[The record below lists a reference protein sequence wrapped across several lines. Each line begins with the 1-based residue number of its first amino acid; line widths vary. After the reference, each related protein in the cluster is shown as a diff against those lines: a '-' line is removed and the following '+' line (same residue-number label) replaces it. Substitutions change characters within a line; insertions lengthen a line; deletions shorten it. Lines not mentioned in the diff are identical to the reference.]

1 MFGFRKHPARRK
13 EIRRQ
18 RAEAAKPWWQSL
30 TSADA
35 LVCLGLVLIFW
46 VTASV
51 IVLLREN
58 VVPLR
63 PGQRAPHDVVGRVS
77 FFYADPEVLADM
89 QRAARNG
96 RPRIYR
102 PAGDPWSELEDRLRR
117 LPEKVADR
125 KLDDLPRVLVESMQL
140 DAAALLE
147 LQRYSAPESQAEY
160 QQAVTDYIWAL
171 RQRCKTAIIVP
182 LEELRKDRDAARP
195 IAIASANG
203 VGQQII
209 PLDRVTSL
217 PDDADLKAAFLRCA
231 EQTFRVVL
239 HHKIAAYTA
248 STLRPTHVLD
258 QTATAAAQRQA
269 AEEVDP
275 SLARKRYAEGEVLA
289 AKGGVISAETWRLLS
304 AEQREFI
311 ETMRRDKP
319 WTLLQ
324 SRIGIVLIVAL
335 LTAGMAV
342 YVWSYQARIIRN
354 HARAIAVCALLL
366 AMLLVAQL
374 SAIGTGPI
382 YAFGI
387 APTILAATILT
398 IAYDQRFAIGVG
410 GIHAV
415 LVTVALNQGTG
426 FLLVLA
432 AGTFVC
438 ALLLDDIR
446 SRSKLVEVAGLTAL
460 AMIVTAGAVGA
471 AAYDSPKAIADNAL
485 YAGAAGLGA
494 GFVVLGVL
502 PFIERAFRI
511 TTSMTLLELADAS
524 QPLLRRLALEAP
536 GTYNHSFQVAALSE
550 AAAEAIGAN
559 SLLCRVGSYYHD
571 VGKINKADYFVE
583 NQVAGENRHLN
594 LSPSVSLLII
604 VGHVKDGVELAR
616 EYNLPTVLFPFIQQ
630 HHGTTLVEYFYHQ
643 ARTQSDAQPSAD
655 SKVSEEQYRY
665 PGPRPRSREVAIVMI
680 ADAVESASRA
690 MVDPTPSRLESLVH
704 ELILKRLED
713 RQFDECTLTF
723 RDLEAIERSIT
734 KSLLSIFHVRLA
746 YPSTAATTGSPDT
759 PAAKSA

>member
-1 MFGFRKHPARRK
+1 MLGFRRHPPRRL

-18 RAEAAKPWWQSL
+18 RAQAGARWWDSL
-30 TSADA
+30 ASADA

-58 VVPLR
+58 VVTLR
-63 PGQRAPHDVVGRVS
+63 PGQRAPHDVISRVS
-77 FFYADPEVLADM
+77 FFYADPDLLSDL
-89 QRAARNG
+89 QRTARNS

-102 PAGDPWSELEDRLRR
+102 SAGDVWGELEDRLRR

-125 KLDDLPRVLVESMQL
+125 KLEDLPRPLVEAMQL
-140 DAAALLE
+140 DPAALVE
-147 LQRYSAPESQAEY
+147 LQRYSAPETHAEY
-160 QQAVTDYIWAL
+160 QQAVADYIGAL
-171 RQRCKTAIIVP
+171 RQRCRSAIILP
-182 LEELRKDRDAARP
+182 PDELRKDRDAQRP
-195 IAIASANG
+195 IAIASTDNG
-203 VGQQII
+203 GQQIV

-217 PDDADLKAAFLRCA
+217 PDDAELKATFLRAA
-231 EQTFRVVL
+231 EQSFRVVL
-239 HHKIAAYTA
+239 QNKIAAYTA
-248 STLRPTHVLD
+248 ATLRPTHVLD

-289 AKGGVISAETWRLLS
+289 AKGAIITAETWRLLS

-311 ETMRRDKP
+311 EAMRRDKP
-319 WTLLQ
+319 WVLLR
-324 SRIGIVLIVAL
+324 SRLGIVLIVAL
-335 LTAGMAV
+335 LTAGMAL
-342 YVWSYQARIIRN
+342 YVWSYQSRIIRN

-366 AMLLVAQL
+366 ATLLVAQL

-387 APTILAATILT
+387 APTILAAMILT
-398 IAYDQRFAIGVG
+398 IAYDQRFAIGLG
-410 GIHAV
+410 AMHAV
-415 LVTVALNQGTG
+415 LVTMALNQGTG

-446 SRSKLVEVAGLTAL
+446 SRSKLVEVAGLTAI

-511 TTSMTLLELADAS
+511 TTSMTLLELADAG

-536 GTYNHSFQVAALSE
+536 GTYNHSFQVAALAE

-583 NQVAGENRHLN
+583 NQVAGQNRHLN

-604 VGHVKDGVELAR
+604 IGHVKDGVELAR
-616 EYNLPTVLFPFIQQ
+616 EYNLPTILFPFIQQ

-643 ARTQSDAQPSAD
+643 ARAQRDPRASGD
-655 SKVSEEQYRY
+655 SQVSEQQYRY

-690 MVDPTPSRLESLVH
+690 MVDPTPSRLENLVH

-723 RDLEAIERSIT
+723 RDLDAIEHAIA
-734 KSLLSIFHVRLA
+734 KALLSIFHVRMA
-746 YPSTAATTGSPDT
+746 YPSTAATTGSPET
-759 PAAKSA
+759 PAAKPA